1 MNYKDIKDFKQR
13 CKEQPVGYP
22 AQMQAHLHEEIA
34 ELRNYIEWY
43 LTPSHR
49 TDFSKVKT
57 ITSDGKCIGWD
68 GHEVNMAP

>member
-43 LTPSHR
+43 LTPER
-49 TDFSKVKT
+49 NFCTRC
-57 ITSDGKCIGWD
+57 GKNSLPCI
-68 GHEVNMAP
+68 HSR